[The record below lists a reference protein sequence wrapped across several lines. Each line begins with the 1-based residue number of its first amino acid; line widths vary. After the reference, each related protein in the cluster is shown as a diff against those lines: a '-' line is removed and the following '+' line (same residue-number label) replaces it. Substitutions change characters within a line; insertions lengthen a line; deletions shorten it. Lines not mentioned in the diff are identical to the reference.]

1 MKSSEIV
8 WTPNGCPHGPP
19 LPKEGGRYCVS
30 CQHGSQE
37 TVAPC
42 EGGGSFSAA
51 QLASLLA
58 QPDPYLT
65 EQPCASPHAATV
77 YVEGP
82 VNETPHVRRARRQ
95 REAE

>member
-8 WTPNGCPHGPP
+8 WTPNGCAHGGP
-19 LPKEGGRYCVS
+19 LPKEGGRYCAS
-30 CQHGSQE
+30 CQPQPE
-37 TVAPC
+37 REAVPRMDVA
-42 EGGGSFSAA
+42 AYVN
-51 QLASLLA
+51 

-65 EQPCASPHAATV
+65 TPPCASPHAATV